1 MNNSPLSEVVDAC
14 GRGREGQSFQKTSMY
29 LKEIVAN
36 GFKSFAD
43 RTRIELRPGVT
54 AVVGPNGCG
63 KSNIVDAIRWVL
75 GEQSAKSLRGTSMQ
89 DVIFSGTDRR
99 KPHPQC
105 EVELI
110 FADCEKE
117 LGTTFAEVSVM
128 RRIYR
133 EGTSD
138 YFLNGKPARLKDI
151 QRLFM
156 DTGIGRMS
164 YSFMVQGQI
173 DQILSANPAE
183 RRYLFEEAAGITRY
197 KSQRKEALN
206 KLAGVDTNLARVTDV
221 IGEVGRQIA
230 TLRRQAAKALRY
242 RRLRHR
248 FTHLDLAWQS
258 KQYLDRKSQIER
270 LDTEA
275 TACRTDVTTLA
286 DDLRAR
292 EAALASMRAL
302 RIELAEQVQQAQQAL
317 FDLRTTRENAESD
330 ARTADLRGA
339 DLNVRLVEIRRE
351 ATEAEQAIGE
361 YNTRLQGTSDVK
373 SAAAGG
379 VTAADATF
387 REKTVEVDQAAR
399 SLVESE
405 NRLRR
410 ARQDILFA
418 EGEMTRARADVTN
431 LEVDLRGYQS
441 RHVDLSDSLS
451 QAKAEREGI
460 ERRAQ
465 DSAAVV
471 TTRHVELQTART
483 KEQAT
488 VDSGRVLLNDFRS
501 LQQTISEQDRQVA
514 KLSAQLGLLEQMQ
527 ARLEGFSDA
536 AKAVLRG
543 ELSEGLPPGKF
554 SALAD
559 LVTVT
564 DVAMAGPLESILGAA
579 SEAVALESVEFLP
592 RIIAKMGE
600 RQLGRAVFQV
610 EAPPAS
616 RMGLPAP
623 VWLRAATTAVSPKL
637 PAHARLV
644 ANLFEGCHVCD
655 SLGDF
660 LGWWQANPGFEF
672 FLVATT
678 EGDLIDRRGLV
689 FAGRPRKAAI
699 GAGSSIF
706 SRESEIRSVRAKLE
720 AENDKLTTLN
730 EQALGLQSA
739 MDANEGEVANLRS
752 TTQVAALELSV
763 AQADE
768 RSARTN
774 LVAADERINREQRQ
788 LGEIE
793 NAKAEA
799 LVRRNRAQDTLTVKD
814 GQVVGLRQVITDGE
828 QTVERCRAE
837 ADQRRSSLG
846 EVRLSLAEQ
855 RQRLEI
861 VGREVAD
868 LESRRA
874 EASARLASRR
884 QEAQGNER
892 TIAELLGQAE
902 RARATSLRVAAEVE
916 VAAAVLATW
925 RDDLSQKDGLLESE
939 DKVLSIDR
947 ERLRE
952 KDARLKSLEVNL
964 VEQTSQAGF
973 LVEKVQLDHQLDVA
987 TVDWRLQLWLAEG
1000 EPEGSLGFD
1009 DLEDTEE
1016 ENNRLTRPAVV
1027 HRGEPTAEDLAAL
1040 EATDWPPLVREI
1052 SEIRNR
1058 MAGMGSVNLVA
1069 VEEYS
1074 SLRDRHEFL
1083 TKQSDDL
1090 WRAKEELTKAIDELN
1105 ETSLKL
1111 FTDTFEQVRKNF
1123 KFTFERLFVGGSADL
1138 TLVQAEDPLE
1148 SGIEIVAQPPGTK
1161 LKGISLLSGG
1171 QRTMTAVALLF
1182 AIYMV
1187 RPSPL
1192 CVLDELD
1199 APLDDANVGRF
1210 TDIIREF
1217 TRFSQFVV
1225 ITHNKRTVSA
1235 ADTIFGATMQEK
1247 GVTRLFSMRFNK
1259 ERDEAEPTTPGSGF
1273 AMAR

>member
-1 MNNSPLSEVVDAC
+1 
-14 GRGREGQSFQKTSMY
+14 MY

-43 RTRIELRPGVT
+43 RTRIELLPGVT

-117 LGTTFAEVSVM
+117 LGTAFAEVSVM

-221 IGEVGRQIA
+221 IGEVGRQI
-230 TLRRQAAKALRY
+230 TSLRRQAAKALRF

-258 KQYLDRKSQIER
+258 KQFMDRKAQIER
-270 LDTEA
+270 LDIDASVCRAEVA
-275 TACRTDVTTLA
+275 TLS
-286 DDLRAR
+286 DDLRSR
-292 EAALASMRAL
+292 EAALASTRAL
-302 RIELAEQVQQAQQAL
+302 RTEIAEQVQQAQQGL

-339 DLNVRLVEIRRE
+339 DLNARLLEIRRE

-361 YNTRLQGTSDVK
+361 YAARLQGTSDVK
-373 SAAAGG
+373 SAAVGG

-387 REKTVEVDQAAR
+387 REKTAEVDQAAR
-399 SLVESE
+399 SLVEAE

-410 ARQDILFA
+410 ARQDILLA

-431 LEVDLRGYQS
+431 LEVDLRGYQA
-441 RHVDLSDSLS
+441 RHVDLSGSLS
-451 QAKAEREGI
+451 QAKAEREGM

-471 TTRHVELQTART
+471 TTRHTELQSART

-488 VDSGRVLLNDFRS
+488 VDQGRALLNDFRA

-543 ELSEGLPPGKF
+543 ELSEGLPAGKF

-564 DVAMAGPLESILGAA
+564 DVSIAGSLESILGAA
-579 SEAVALESVEFLP
+579 SEAVALESAELLP
-592 RIIAKMGE
+592 VIVAKMGE

-610 EAPPAS
+610 AAPPAS
-616 RMGLPAP
+616 RTGLPAP
-623 VWLRAATTAVSPKL
+623 AWLRAATSAVSPKL

-644 ANLFEGCHVCD
+644 ANLFEGCYVCE

-660 LGWWQANPGFEF
+660 LGWWRANPGFEF

-678 EGDLIDRRGLV
+678 EGDLVDRRGLV
-689 FAGRPRKAAI
+689 FAGRPRKATT

-720 AENDKLTTLN
+720 AENDQLTTLN

-739 MDANEGEVANLRS
+739 MDVNEGEVSNLRS
-752 TTQVAALELSV
+752 ATQIAAQELSV

-768 RSARTN
+768 RSARTT

-814 GQVVGLRQVITDGE
+814 GQVAGLRQAITDGE
-828 QTVERCRAE
+828 QAVERQRND

-855 RQRLEI
+855 RQRLEL

-884 QEAQGNER
+884 QEALANER
-892 TIAELLGQAE
+892 TIAELQGQAVS
-902 RARATSLRVAAEVE
+902 ARATSVRVAAEVE
-916 VAAAVLATW
+916 VAAAALATL
-925 RDDLSQKDGLLESE
+925 RDNLSQKDSLLETE
-939 DKVLSIDR
+939 DKVLSVDR

-964 VEQTSQAGF
+964 AEQTSQAGF
-973 LVEKVQLDHQLDVA
+973 LVEKVQSDHQLTIVA
-987 TVDWRLQLWLAEG
+987 VDWRLQLWLAEG
-1000 EPEGSLGFD
+1000 EPEGALGFD
-1009 DLEDTEE
+1009 DLEESEDEA
-1016 ENNRLTRPAVV
+1016 NRPARPAVV
-1027 HRGEPTAEDLAAL
+1027 HRGEPTAEDLTAL
-1040 EATDWPPLVREI
+1040 ELTDWPPLVREI
-1052 SEIRNR
+1052 SELRER

-1090 WRAKEELTKAIDELN
+1090 WKAKEELTKAIDELN

-1138 TLVQAEDPLE
+1138 TLVQADDPLE

-1187 RPSPL
+1187 KPSPL

-1235 ADTIFGATMQEK
+1235 ADSIFGATMQEK

-1259 ERDEAEPTTPGSGF
+1259 ERDEAEPTAPGSGF
-1273 AMAR
+1273 TMSR

>member
-1 MNNSPLSEVVDAC
+1 
-14 GRGREGQSFQKTSMY
+14 MY

-89 DVIFSGTDRR
+89 DVIFSGTNRR
-99 KPHPQC
+99 KPLPQC

-117 LGTTFAEVSVM
+117 LGTAFAEVSVM

-206 KLAGVDTNLARVTDV
+206 KLAGVDANLARVTDV

-248 FTHLDLAWQS
+248 FTHLDLAWQA
-258 KQYLDRKSQIER
+258 KQFGDRKAQVER
-270 LDTEA
+270 LDGEA
-275 TACRTDVTTLA
+275 TVCRGEVAALSEA
-286 DDLRAR
+286 LRNR
-292 EAALASMRAL
+292 ENALASTRAL
-302 RIELAEQVQQAQQAL
+302 RLELAGRVQQSQQAL
-317 FDLRTTRENAESD
+317 FDLRTTRDNAEAA
-330 ARTADLRGA
+330 ARTADLRA
-339 DLNVRLVEIRRE
+339 EDLATRLLDIRRE
-351 ATEAEQAIGE
+351 AAEAEQAIVE
-361 YNTRLQGTSDVK
+361 YDARLQGTSDVK
-373 SAAAGG
+373 SAAAGD

-387 REKTVEVDQAAR
+387 RAKTAEVDQALRQLLDA
-399 SLVESE
+399 E

-410 ARQDILFA
+410 ARQDILIA

-431 LEVDLRGYQS
+431 LEVDLRGYQQ
-441 RHVDLSDSLS
+441 RHVDLSASLA
-451 QAKAEREGI
+451 QAKAEREGL

-465 DSAAVV
+465 ESAAVV
-471 TTRHVELQTART
+471 TARHAELQAARAA
-483 KEQAT
+483 EQAAAE
-488 VDSGRVLLNDFRS
+488 RAKALLGDFRS
-501 LQQTISEQDRQVA
+501 LQGTISEQDRQVA

-527 ARLEGFSDA
+527 SRLEGFSDA

-543 ELSEGLPPGKF
+543 EFAETMPAGKA

-559 LVTVT
+559 LVSVT
-564 DVAMAGPLESILGAA
+564 DASLAGPLESILGAA
-579 SEAVALESVEFLP
+579 SEAVALESAEFLP
-592 RIIAKMGE
+592 GLVAKLGE
-600 RQLGRAVFQV
+600 RELGRAVFQV
-610 EAPPAS
+610 EVPPAS
-616 RMGLPAP
+616 RAGAAAPA
-623 VWLRAATTAVSPKL
+623 WLRAATAAVSPKS

-644 ANLFEGCHVCD
+644 ANLFDGCYVCD
-655 SLGDF
+655 SLADF
-660 LGWWQANPGFEF
+660 LGWWRANPTFDF

-678 EGDLIDRRGLV
+678 AGDLVDRRGLV
-689 FAGRPRKAAI
+689 FAGRPRKASA
-699 GAGSSIF
+699 GAGSSIL
-706 SRESEIRSVRAKLE
+706 SRESEIRTVRAKLE
-720 AENDKLTTLN
+720 SENDKLTALN

-739 MDANEGEVANLRS
+739 IDANEVEVSSLRAA
-752 TTQVAALELSV
+752 TQVALQELSV
-763 AQADE
+763 SQADE
-768 RSARTN
+768 RSARTA
-774 LVAADERINREQRQ
+774 LVAADDRINREQRQ
-788 LGEIE
+788 LNETE
-793 NAKAEA
+793 SSKAEA
-799 LVRRNRAQDTLTVKD
+799 LLRRDRAQDTLTAKD
-814 GQVVGLRQVITDGE
+814 TQVAGLRQAIADGE
-828 QTVERCRAE
+828 KDVEVRRAE
-837 ADQRRSSLG
+837 ADLRRNSLG

-855 RQRLEI
+855 RQRLEL

-868 LESRRA
+868 LESRRS
-874 EASARLASRR
+874 EAAQRLASRR
-884 QEAQGNER
+884 QEAQGNDR
-892 TIAELLGQAE
+892 QIAELKAQAVG
-902 RARATSLRVAAEVE
+902 ARESSVRLAGEIET
-916 VAAAVLATW
+916 AAAALATE
-925 RDDLSQKDGLLESE
+925 REQLAQKDGLLESE
-939 DKVLSIDR
+939 DKVLTVDR
-947 ERLRE
+947 DRLRE
-952 KDARLKSLEVNL
+952 MDARLKSLEVNL
-964 VEQTSQAGF
+964 AEQTSQSGF
-973 LVEKVQLDHQLDVA
+973 IVEKVQADHQLDVGA
-987 TVDWRLQLWLAEG
+987 VDWRTQLWLAEG
-1000 EPEGSLGFD
+1000 EPEGAAGFS
-1009 DLEDTEE
+1009 DLEEAEE
-1016 ENNRLTRPAVV
+1016 EGSRPARPAVV
-1027 HRGEPTAEDLAAL
+1027 RRGEPTAEDLAAL
-1040 EATDWPPLVREI
+1040 GSTDWPPLVREI
-1052 SEIRNR
+1052 AELRDR

-1074 SLRDRHEFL
+1074 SLRERHDFL

-1090 WRAKEELTKAIDELN
+1090 WKAKEELTKAIDELN
-1105 ETSLKL
+1105 QTSLKL

-1123 KFTFERLFVGGSADL
+1123 KFTFERLFVGGAADL

-1161 LKGISLLSGG
+1161 LKGITLLSGG
-1171 QRTMTAVALLF
+1171 QKTMTAVALLF

-1187 RPSPL
+1187 KPSPL

-1199 APLDDANVGRF
+1199 APLDDTNVGRF

-1217 TRFSQFVV
+1217 TRHSQFVV

-1235 ADTIFGATMQEK
+1235 ADAIFGATMQEK

-1259 ERDEAEPTTPGSGF
+1259 ERDEAEPTSPGAGF
-1273 AMAR
+1273 TMAR

>member
-1 MNNSPLSEVVDAC
+1 
-14 GRGREGQSFQKTSMY
+14 MY

-99 KPHPQC
+99 KPLPQC

-117 LGTTFAEVSVM
+117 LGTAFAEVSVM

-133 EGTSD
+133 EGTSN

-206 KLAGVDTNLARVTDV
+206 KLSGVDANLARVTDV

-230 TLRRQAAKALRY
+230 SLRRQAAKALRY

-258 KQYLDRKSQIER
+258 KQFFDRKAQIER
-270 LDTEA
+270 LDGEA
-275 TACRTDVTTLA
+275 TACRAEVTALS
-286 DDLRAR
+286 DDLRTR
-292 EAALASMRAL
+292 EAALASTRAL
-302 RIELAEQVQQAQQAL
+302 RLELAERVQQSQQAL
-317 FDLRTTRENAESD
+317 FDLRTSRENAEGT
-330 ARTADLRGA
+330 ARTADLRTE
-339 DLNVRLVEIRRE
+339 DLSARLVEIRRE
-351 ATEAEQAIGE
+351 AAEAEQLIVEFDA
-361 YNTRLQGTSDVK
+361 RLKGTSDVK

-387 REKTVEVDQAAR
+387 REKTAEVDQALRQLMDA
-399 SLVESE
+399 E

-410 ARQDILFA
+410 ARQDVLIA

-431 LEVDLRGYQS
+431 LEVDLRGYQQ
-441 RHVDLSDSLS
+441 RHVDLSASLA
-451 QAKAEREGI
+451 QAKAEREGL

-465 DSAAVV
+465 ESAAVV
-471 TTRHVELQTART
+471 TARHAELQAART
-483 KEQAT
+483 NEQAAAEKAKA
-488 VDSGRVLLNDFRS
+488 LLADFRA
-501 LQQTISEQDRQVA
+501 LQGTISEQDRQVA

-527 ARLEGFSDA
+527 SRLEGFSDA

-543 ELSEGLPPGKF
+543 EFSEAMPAGKA

-564 DVAMAGPLESILGAA
+564 DTSIAGPLESILGAA
-579 SEAVALESVEFLP
+579 SEAVALESAEFLP
-592 RIIAKMGE
+592 GIVAKLGE
-600 RQLGRAVFQV
+600 RELGRAVFQV
-610 EAPPAS
+610 EAPPAARS
-616 RMGLPAP
+616 GTAAP
-623 VWLRAATTAVSPKL
+623 GWLRAAVSAVSPKS

-644 ANLFEGCHVCD
+644 ANLFEGCYVCD

-660 LGWWQANPGFEF
+660 LGWWRANPGFEF

-678 EGDLIDRRGLV
+678 AGDLVDRRGLV
-689 FAGRPRKAAI
+689 FAGRPRKASA
-699 GAGSSIF
+699 GAGSSVF
-706 SRESEIRSVRAKLE
+706 SRESEIRAVRSKLE
-720 AENDKLTTLN
+720 SENDKLTTLN
-730 EQALGLQSA
+730 EQALGVQSSI
-739 MDANEGEVANLRS
+739 DANETEVANLRAA
-752 TTQVAALELSV
+752 TQVALQELTVS
-763 AQADE
+763 QADE
-768 RSARTN
+768 RSARTA
-774 LVAADERINREQRQ
+774 LVSADDRINREQRQ
-788 LGEIE
+788 LNETE
-793 NAKAEA
+793 SAKAEA
-799 LVRRNRAQDTLTVKD
+799 LLRRDRAQETLTTKD
-814 GQVVGLRQVITDGE
+814 SQVASLRQAIVDGE
-828 QTVERCRAE
+828 KDVEVRRAE
-837 ADQRRSSLG
+837 ADLRRNSLG

-855 RQRLEI
+855 RQRLEL

-868 LESRRA
+868 LESRRS
-874 EASARLASRR
+874 EASHRLAARR
-884 QEAQGNER
+884 QEAQVNER
-892 TIAELLGQAE
+892 QIDDLKAQAVGARETSVRLSAEIETASTELA
-902 RARATSLRVAAEVE
+902 ALRE
-916 VAAAVLATW
+916 
-925 RDDLSQKDGLLESE
+925 DLSQKDGLLESE
-939 DKVLSIDR
+939 DKVLTVDR
-947 ERLRE
+947 DRLRE
-952 KDARLKSLEVNL
+952 RDARLKSLEVNL
-964 VEQTSQAGF
+964 AEQTSQSGF
-973 LVEKVQLDHQLDVA
+973 IVEKVQADHQLDVA
-987 TVDWRLQLWLAEG
+987 SVDWRTQLWLSEG
-1000 EPEGSLGFD
+1000 EPEGAAGFN
-1009 DLEDTEE
+1009 DLEESEE
-1016 ENNRLTRPAVV
+1016 EGSRPARPAVV
-1027 HRGEPTAEDLAAL
+1027 RRGEPTAEDLAAL
-1040 EATDWPPLVREI
+1040 DSTDWPPLVREI
-1052 SEIRNR
+1052 SELRDR

-1090 WRAKEELTKAIDELN
+1090 WKAKEELTKAIDELN
-1105 ETSLKL
+1105 QTSLKL

-1123 KFTFERLFVGGSADL
+1123 KFTFERLFVGGAADL

-1161 LKGISLLSGG
+1161 LKGITLLSGG
-1171 QRTMTAVALLF
+1171 QKTMTAVALLF

-1187 RPSPL
+1187 KPSPL

-1199 APLDDANVGRF
+1199 APLDDTNVGRF

-1217 TRFSQFVV
+1217 TRHSQFVV

-1235 ADTIFGATMQEK
+1235 ADAIFGATMQEK

-1273 AMAR
+1273 TMAR